1 MQQKGSFSAFLC
13 KQNEYACHL
22 SQCSL
27 FLYLLLISVFLKH
40 FCTLYTFRLSNDMP
54 DTLCLLKIEPDFF
67 SYLRHSFYLCQNK
80 AKNLF

>member
-13 KQNEYACHL
+13 TQNEYACHL

-40 FCTLYTFRLSNDMP
+40 FFNM
-54 DTLCLLKIEPDFF
+54 E
-67 SYLRHSFYLCQNK
+67 QN
-80 AKNLF
+80 

>member
-13 KQNEYACHL
+13 TQNEYVCHL

-40 FCTLYTFRLSNDMP
+40 FYNM
-54 DTLCLLKIEPDFF
+54 E
-67 SYLRHSFYLCQNK
+67 QNWRQTEQ
-80 AKNLF
+80 